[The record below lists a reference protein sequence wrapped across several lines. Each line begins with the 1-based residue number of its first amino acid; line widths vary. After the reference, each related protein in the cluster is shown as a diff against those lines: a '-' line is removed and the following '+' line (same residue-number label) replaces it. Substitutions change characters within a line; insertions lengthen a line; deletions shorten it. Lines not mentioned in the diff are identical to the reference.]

1 MVPWTAKAQT
11 PTIETI
17 GNGTYETTL
26 VFPGRFNY
34 NYTASL
40 YKPDMADA
48 LNSDFNL
55 SSIAY
60 DVVSSGATI
69 DELTIWVKDVDAS
82 EYSNTSYISKYN
94 SFSFYIEGATQVY
107 ATTTP
112 FNLAEGWNTFNFTTN
127 FSHRAGKA
135 LLVAVRG
142 VSNTLSSSPSY
153 RYTYN
158 SKTVWYKRLN
168 SDPGYNYTFGDTD
181 FTFSGD
187 LANIQLGVTYATG
200 IPSDLTVTYP
210 EGIDTEVT
218 LGWTENGEATAWQI
232 CLNDDETN
240 LIEANSNPFSLTG
253 LTPETTYTAKVR
265 ANHGDT
271 QSDWSTAVSFT
282 PTLKTVLGTATG
294 AIDFLPCNPGY
305 NYSLTQQI
313 YKVAELGNAADLIS
327 IDFYNDGNGEA
338 TRDLQIYMTH
348 TDQNAFASLYYDWIN
363 VASTDLVFSGP
374 VHFVSKGW
382 TSIVLDTPFAYD
394 GQHNVVITVDDNTGS
409 TAGQSIV
416 NFLCYSLPGAGLQSK
431 YFNDDYNHNY
441 DPTNNPGSSTYALN
455 HKNHIRVMKV
465 QPPTGLTVSDVT
477 TNAATLSWTENGTA
491 TSWQICLNGNMNDLI
506 TVTENP
512 YTLTNLTPNAYTA
525 KVRAICTE
533 GHTSWTNEVS
543 FVPGDWV
550 TIGSGTE
557 TNNFLP
563 FRSYR
568 NYSVTQ
574 QIYTTEELGVPGFI
588 QSIDFFKT
596 GTLEC
601 SRNIDIYMIHTDLD
615 DYAFQTDN
623 WIPVNSDN
631 LVFSGTVTFGDNC
644 WTTITLDTPFA
655 YDGLHNVAIVIDDNT
670 GSYTPGEVPFLS
682 FTTATAQGF
691 YTFSFT
697 DNFPPTSMPESSW
710 GIVNQKNQIRVMK
723 LVPAALPYSTGFET
737 TCDWTLV
744 NGSCTNA
751 WAWGT
756 AAHAEGFRGLYI
768 SNDGGTSNAYTNTS
782 SAMVYAYKTFY
793 LEEGMRCFSYL
804 WRANG
809 QSNYDYLR
817 VALVPASV
825 SLEAS
830 DSKPSGFGYNT
841 LPEGWI
847 ALDYGSKLNLSS
859 DWSDVFT
866 CVEVP
871 ATGYY
876 NMVFAWYNNGYAG
889 AYPPAAIDDVSIEAN
904 TCMTPANLTVG
915 NIGATNAV
923 INWTGRLEVDS
934 YTVKYRMLPH
944 IINPVFSEGFE
955 NGIGDWTLRNCATMT
970 GIMHWLVHSGSAAF
984 RFGINRFPPQ
994 YLISPELSG
1003 ITEGMWLEFYY
1014 LNYSAPCPVT
1024 FQMGFSS
1031 TDNATASFTF
1041 GDEITVSDAKWHRY
1055 HEPIP
1060 AGTKYICW
1068 KYTSELQNDFP
1079 DLIIDDIMIGP
1090 EDNADGWQTAT
1101 VAGNANEV
1109 NAILTGL
1116 SPETIY
1122 EAYVYSDCDPDR
1134 VTETVRFTTLEPT
1147 TLTQSISLSEG
1158 ENWVSFYVET
1168 TLNDLKTALVSASNN
1183 ASGIKITSQNNGYAI
1198 WNGSSWRGSLNSIDV
1213 IQMYVVEVPSAC
1225 EISLDAMLIDPS
1237 EHPITIVNGSNW
1249 IGFPF
1254 IGNMTLI
1261 NAFDGFAVNGD
1272 KVSSQ
1277 NNGNATYQGSW
1288 NGGLSTLQPG
1298 QGYKFESTTT
1308 VPRTFTYPSG
1318 AKKAKP
1324 FNPMGK

>member
-1 MVPWTAKAQT
+1 M
-11 PTIETI
+11 
-17 GNGTYETTL
+17 
-26 VFPGRFNY
+26 
-34 NYTASL
+34 
-40 YKPDMADA
+40 
-48 LNSDFNL
+48 
-55 SSIAY
+55 
-60 DVVSSGATI
+60 
-69 DELTIWVKDVDAS
+69 TIWIKDMEPDYEIPS
-82 EYSNTSYISKYN
+82 QYSYLAR
-94 SFSFYIEGATQVY
+94 FERFIEGATQVHHS
-107 ATTTP
+107 TTSFAPTT
-112 FNLAEGWNTFNFTTN
+112 GWNTISFNETDFT
-127 FSHRAGKA
+127 HEAGKA
-135 LLVAVRG
+135 ILVAMRG
-142 VSNTLSSSPSY
+142 VCSDVSCGNELLCYQSQCSF
-153 RYTYN
+153 RGD
-158 SKTVWYKRLN
+158 WYKVGCN
-168 SDPGYNYTFGDTD
+168 TDPGTNVEGTSYSERAAIQFGYTLTSACASPMG
-181 FTFSGD
+181 
-187 LANIQLGVTYATG
+187 
-200 IPSDLTVTYP
+200 LTVTYP
-210 EGIDTEVT
+210 EGIGTEAI

-240 LIEANSNPFSLTG
+240 LIEANSNPFTLTN
-253 LTPETTYTAKVR
+253 LTLETTYTAKVR
-265 ANHGDT
+265 ANCGDE
-271 QSDWSTAVSFT
+271 QSAWSVAISIV
-282 PTLKTVLGTATG
+282 PTFKTMVGIGNASESR
-294 AIDFLPCNPGY
+294 LPTNPFQ

-313 YKVAELGNAADLIS
+313 YTPAELGDAANIVS
-327 IDFYNDGNGEA
+327 IDFFNNGTDA
-338 TRDLQIYMTH
+338 TTRNIDIYMTH
-348 TDQNAFASLYYDWIN
+348 TLENNCPSWPQGSWIS
-363 VASTDLVFSGP
+363 VAATDLVFSGT
-374 VHFVSKGW
+374 VNILSKAW
-382 TSIVLDTPFAYD
+382 TTIVLDTPFDYD
-394 GQHNVVITVDDNTGS
+394 GTQNVVVTVDDNTGS
-409 TAGQSIV
+409 AVSYVSEAYQ
-416 NFLCYSLPGAGLQSK
+416 FLCFENQDQTYSSQF
-431 YFNDDYNHNY
+431 YFGTDNHN
-441 DPTNNPGSSTYALN
+441 PTDNTPTAWGTVTN

-465 QPPTGLTVSDVT
+465 QPPTDLAVSDVT
-477 TNAATLSWTENGTA
+477 SQSATLGWTENCSA
-491 TSWQICLNGNMNDLI
+491 TSWQICLNGDMSNLI

-512 YTLTNLTPNAYTA
+512 YTLTGLDSGATYTA
-525 KVRAICTE
+525 KVRAICAE

-574 QIYTTEELGVPGFI
+574 QIYTNEELGVPGFI

-601 SRNIDIYMIHTDLD
+601 IRDIDIYMIHTDLD

-691 YTFSFT
+691 YTSSFT
-697 DNFPPTSMPESSW
+697 DNFPPTSMPESAW
-710 GIVNQKNQIRVMK
+710 GIVNEKNQIRVMK

-756 AAHAEGFRGLYI
+756 AAHAEGSRGLYI
-768 SNDGGTSNAYTNTS
+768 SNDGGTSNAYTNTR

-955 NGIGDWTLRNCATMT
+955 NGIGDWTMVNCSNYCT

-984 RFGINRFPPQ
+984 RFCINRFPPQ

-1014 LNYSAPCPVT
+1014 LNYSASCPVT

-1122 EAYVYSDCDPDR
+1122 EAYAYSDCDPDR
-1134 VTETVRFTTLEPT
+1134 VSETVRFTTLEPT

-1158 ENWVSFYVET
+1158 ENWVSFFVET

-1183 ASGIKITSQNNGYAI
+1183 ASGIKITSQNNGFTS
-1198 WNGSSWRGSLNSIDV
+1198 WNGSSWKGSLSPFDV
-1213 IQMYVVEVPSAC
+1213 RQMYVIEVPAAC
-1225 EISLDAMLIDPS
+1225 DFTLEAMPINPAAY
-1237 EHPITIVNGSNW
+1237 PITIVNGTNW

-1254 IGNMTLI
+1254 SADMTLT
-1261 NAFDGFAVNGD
+1261 NAFSGFAVNGD
-1272 KVSSQ
+1272 KVMSLNDGS
-1277 NNGNATYQGSW
+1277 ATYQGSW
-1288 NGGLSTLQPG
+1288 SGGLSTLQPG
-1298 QGYKFESTTT
+1298 QGYKLEATTT
-1308 VPRTFTYPSG
+1308 GQRTLVFPSG
-1318 AKKAKP
+1318 AKKATP
-1324 FNPMGK
+1324 FNPKGK